1 MHLSFYYYIIISIK
15 LGGFNLNI
23 YDTINNLGTS
33 LKQTEEYKEY
43 ISLKEDIKKD
53 EKLYQMLKDFKEKQ
67 ANYQLNYM
75 NGVKMDDEQTK
86 SMENLYSIIIQNESA
101 RKLLES
107 EMKINVI
114 LADINKVIGE
124 AIKEIIEF

>member
-1 MHLSFYYYIIISIK
+1 M
-15 LGGFNLNI
+15 NI

-53 EKLYQMLKDFKEKQ
+53 DKLYQMLKDFKEKQ